1 MQFEARFLNLHKY
14 GPPVFYYRPIFPLY
28 SRRLIMLDS
37 FVQDLLE
44 KSLCVN
50 LKNVV
55 PNWKVLLY
63 FFDVLEASLL
73 IKVSCGVRMTQ

>member
-1 MQFEARFLNLHKY
+1 MVYRFFTA
-14 GPPVFYYRPIFPLY
+14 VLY
-28 SRRLIMLDS
+28 SFSTPVDLIMLDS

-50 LKNVV
+50 SKNVV
-55 PNWKVLLY
+55 PNWNLSKVLLY

-73 IKVSCGVRMTQ
+73 IKVSCDVRMTQQLLFFF